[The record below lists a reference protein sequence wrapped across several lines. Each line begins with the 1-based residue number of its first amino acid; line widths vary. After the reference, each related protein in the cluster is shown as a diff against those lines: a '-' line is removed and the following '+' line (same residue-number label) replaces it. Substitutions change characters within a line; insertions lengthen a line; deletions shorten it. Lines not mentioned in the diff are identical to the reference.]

1 MKSHELRPPTGAHRP
16 RKRVGR
22 GDGSGNG
29 SYSGRGNKGQKAR
42 SGGGVRPGF
51 EGGQLSITKSL
62 PKMRGFTNVFRKQC
76 TVVNLNSLANFP
88 AGSEITPKQLVD
100 HGVIKNLKTPI
111 KILGLGNIEVPL
123 TIEAHQFS
131 KSARNKIEAAGGTL
145 KEIE

>member
-1 MKSHELRPPTGAHRP
+1 MKPHELKPPTGAHRS

-29 SYSGRGNKGQKAR
+29 SYSGKGNKGQKAR
-42 SGGGVRPGF
+42 SGGGIRPGF

-62 PKMRGFTNVFRKQC
+62 PKMRGFTNVFRKQY
-76 TVVNLNSLANFP
+76 TIVNLNSLADFP
-88 AGSEITPKQLVD
+88 AGSEITPKQLVA

-111 KILGLGNIEVPL
+111 KILGLGNVEVPL
-123 TIEAHQFS
+123 TVEAHQFS